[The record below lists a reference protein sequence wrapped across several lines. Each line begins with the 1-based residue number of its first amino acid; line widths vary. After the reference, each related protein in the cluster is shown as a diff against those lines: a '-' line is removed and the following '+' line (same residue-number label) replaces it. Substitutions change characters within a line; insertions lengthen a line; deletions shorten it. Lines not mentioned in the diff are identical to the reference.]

1 MAKSGFEST
10 LAFLVAQLVK
20 NLPEVRG
27 TWVRSLGW
35 EDLLGKGTATTPV
48 LGLENSMASI
58 AHGVTKSQT

>member
-48 LGLENSMASI
+48 FGLENSMASI